1 MNTDLKEVEE
11 ELQKQMVVV
20 ALQEDL
26 EGEEEEIVSWVEE
39 VALQE
44 VPEEEVEEEEVRQ
57 QQMEVL
63 KWLRAQTFC

>member
-1 MNTDLKEVEE
+1 MNTDLKEVEK

-44 VPEEEVEEEEVRQ
+44 VPEEEVEEERQ